1 VSGRGRNEPRW
12 VHMFDRNE
20 QPPLVYANV
29 VDVTAGPYD
38 LVMDFGFR
46 TPEQTKRQ
54 STEYQTVVRVAM
66 SLSHAKTM
74 VPVLAKVIAAY
85 EQQAGTIP
93 APGYEEASEE

>member
-1 VSGRGRNEPRW
+1 MPDG
-12 VHMFDRNE
+12 NE

-29 VDVTAGPYD
+29 VQMTSGPYD

-46 TPEQTKRQ
+46 TPEQTTRR

-74 VPVLAKVIAAY
+74 IPIMAQLVAEY
-85 EQQAGTIP
+85 ERQVGPIT
-93 APGYEEASEE
+93 APGYDELSEE